1 MATKQ
6 PEEMDLD
13 RLRREME
20 TRLKEQ
26 DRKIAALEGQIN
38 KIKLHINSGPGKRI
52 E

>member
-6 PEEMDLD
+6 SAETDVD

-26 DRKIAALEGQIN
+26 DRKIAVLEGQIN
-38 KIKLHINSGPGKRI
+38 KIKLHINSGPGRRI